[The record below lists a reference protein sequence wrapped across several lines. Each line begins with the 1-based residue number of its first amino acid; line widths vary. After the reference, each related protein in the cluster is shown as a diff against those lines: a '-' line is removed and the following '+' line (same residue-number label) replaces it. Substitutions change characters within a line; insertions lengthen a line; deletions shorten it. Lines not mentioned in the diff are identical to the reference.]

1 MALLALLIRLLE
13 FIEVTKPTK
22 TPATKS
28 IKFKVGKG
36 LKETASSV
44 CIKKCGNKK

>member
-22 TPATKS
+22 TPAAKS
-28 IKFKVGKG
+28 IKFGKG
-36 LKETASSV
+36 LKETVSSV
-44 CIKKCGNKK
+44 CVKKCGNKK